1 MSAPI
6 VADKVPSVKR
16 AKVLGKADLTKF
28 AKMLGKEAEYAINFI
43 KDAMRDE
50 EADRPTRMKAATWI
64 VQTTSNLVKEVDRQT
79 ELAKKLE
86 LLDKQL
92 EKAGVDNK
100 NEDEDSDDLS
110 PTPAKFTF
118 EIVPNS
124 KSA

>member
-28 AKMLGKEAEYAINFI
+28 AKLLGKEAEYAINFI
-43 KDAMRDE
+43 KDVMRDE

-92 EKAGVDNK
+92 EKAGVRYNPPFVK
-100 NEDEDSDDLS
+100 
-110 PTPAKFTF
+110 
-118 EIVPNS
+118 
-124 KSA
+124 

>member
-1 MSAPI
+1 MNAPI

-43 KDAMRDE
+43 KDVMRDE

-110 PTPAKFTF
+110 PTPAKFSF

-124 KSA
+124 KFA

>member
-1 MSAPI
+1 M
-6 VADKVPSVKR
+6 KR

-43 KDAMRDE
+43 KDVMRDE

-100 NEDEDSDDLS
+100 NEDEDSDGLS
-110 PTPAKFTF
+110 PSPARFSF
-118 EIVPNS
+118 EIVPSS
-124 KSA
+124 KQA

>member
-43 KDAMRDE
+43 KDVMRDE

>member
-43 KDAMRDE
+43 KDVMRDE

-110 PTPAKFTF
+110 PTPAKFSF